1 MMKRLFWLL
10 MAAVSCEALGEGGDG
25 SGVLR
30 VSFADGQEELTRTSA
45 EIPDVDDFT
54 ITVTDSK
61 GKSVYTGLYSACP
74 EELEVPAGSYTVS
87 ALSGEF
93 EMPAFSAPQYGDEQC
108 VVVPDGTVAEVKLEC
123 TQQNSGV
130 RLKVDSDFLTACPDG
145 VLLLKSSK
153 GKLMY
158 GYSEKRVAYF
168 HPGQVSLTL
177 SRGSVDEVLMTRTLQ
192 AGEILDLKVC
202 VAVSSSSQSGI
213 PSARIKVAVDTS
225 RVWIS
230 DAYEIGG
237 TSDKGDDSSSALTVS
252 QAQASIGT
260 EEVWVCGYIV
270 GGDLTSASASFTAP
284 FKSRTNIII
293 GPKSSTTSKAS
304 CLSVQLP
311 AGKFRDALNLV
322 DNSSLLGKKVYI
334 KGDIVEA
341 YYGVPGV
348 KNISD
353 YKL

>member
-1 MMKRLFWLL
+1 MFWLL
-10 MAAVSCEALGEGGDG
+10 LAAVSCEALGEGGDG
-25 SGVLR
+25 SGILR

-45 EIPDVDDFT
+45 EIPDADDFT

-61 GKSVYTGLYSACP
+61 GNSVYSGLYGACP
-74 EELEVPAGSYTVS
+74 EELEVPAGSYVVS
-87 ALSGEF
+87 ALSAEF
-93 EMPAFSAPQYGDEQC
+93 EKPAFSAPQYGDAQC
-108 VVVPDGTVAEVKLEC
+108 VLVPDGAAADVKLEC
-123 TQQNSGV
+123 SQQNSGV

-145 VLLLKSSK
+145 VLFLKSPQ

-158 GYSEKRVAYF
+158 GYSEKRIAYF
-168 HPGQVSLTL
+168 LPGQVSLML

-192 AGEILDLKVC
+192 AGEVLDLKVE
-202 VAVSSSSQSGI
+202 VATSSSSQSDKTL
-213 PSARIKVAVDTS
+213 ARIKVAVDTS
-225 RVWIS
+225 RVWLS
-230 DAYEIGG
+230 DVYEIGG
-237 TSDKGDDSSSALTVS
+237 TSDKGGDSSSALTVS

-284 FKSRTNIII
+284 FKSRTNIVI
-293 GPKSSTTSKAS
+293 GPKSSTASKAS

-311 AGKFRDALNLV
+311 TGKFRDALNLV

-341 YYGVPGV
+341 YYGIPGI

>member
-1 MMKRLFWLL
+1 MFWLL
-10 MAAVSCEALGEGGDG
+10 LAAVSCEALGDGGDG
-25 SGVLR
+25 SGILR

-45 EIPDVDDFT
+45 EIPDADDFT

-61 GKSVYTGLYSACP
+61 GNSVYSGLYGACP
-74 EELEVPAGSYTVS
+74 EELEVPAGSYVVS
-87 ALSGEF
+87 ALSADF
-93 EMPAFSAPQYGDEQC
+93 EKPAFSAPQYGDAQC
-108 VVVPDGTVAEVKLEC
+108 VLVPDGAAADVKLEC
-123 TQQNSGV
+123 SQQNSGV

-145 VLLLKSSK
+145 VLFLKSPQ

-158 GYSEKRVAYF
+158 GYSEKRIAYF
-168 HPGQVSLTL
+168 LPGQVSLML

-192 AGEILDLKVC
+192 AGEVLDLKVE
-202 VAVSSSSQSGI
+202 VATSSSSQSDKTL
-213 PSARIKVAVDTS
+213 ARIKVAVDTS
-225 RVWIS
+225 RVWLS
-230 DAYEIGG
+230 DVYEIGG
-237 TSDKGDDSSSALTVS
+237 TSDKGGDSSSALTVS

-260 EEVWVCGYIV
+260 EEVWVCGYLV
-270 GGDLTSASASFTAP
+270 GGDLTSASASFAAP

-311 AGKFRDALNLV
+311 TGKFRDALNLV

-341 YYGVPGV
+341 YYGIPGI

>member
-1 MMKRLFWLL
+1 MMKKMFWLL
-10 MAAVSCEALGEGGDG
+10 LAAVSCEALGEGGDG
-25 SGVLR
+25 SGILR

-45 EIPDVDDFT
+45 EIPDADDFT

-61 GKSVYTGLYSACP
+61 GNSVYSGLYGACP
-74 EELEVPAGSYTVS
+74 EELEVPAGSYVVS
-87 ALSGEF
+87 ALSSEF
-93 EMPAFSAPQYGDEQC
+93 EKPAFSAPQYGDAQC
-108 VVVPDGTVAEVKLEC
+108 VLVPDGAAADVKLVC
-123 TQQNSGV
+123 SQQNSGV

-145 VLLLKSSK
+145 VLFLKSPQ

-158 GYSEKRVAYF
+158 GYSEKRIAYF
-168 HPGQVSLTL
+168 LPGQVSLML

-192 AGEILDLKVC
+192 AGEVLDLKVE
-202 VAVSSSSQSGI
+202 VATSSSSQSDKTL
-213 PSARIKVAVDTS
+213 ACIKVAVDTS
-225 RVWIS
+225 RVWLS
-230 DAYEIGG
+230 DVYEIGG
-237 TSDKGDDSSSALTVS
+237 TSDKGGDSSSALTVS

-270 GGDLTSASASFTAP
+270 GGDLTSSSASFAAP
-284 FKSRTNIII
+284 FKSRTNIVI
-293 GPKSSTTSKAS
+293 GPKSSTASKAS

-311 AGKFRDALNLV
+311 TGKFRDALNLV

-341 YYGVPGV
+341 YYGIPGI

>member
-1 MMKRLFWLL
+1 MFWLL
-10 MAAVSCEALGEGGDG
+10 LAAVSCEALGEGGDG
-25 SGVLR
+25 SGILR

-45 EIPDVDDFT
+45 EIPDADDFT

-61 GKSVYTGLYSACP
+61 GNSMYSGLYGACP
-74 EELEVPAGSYTVS
+74 EELEVPAGSYVVS
-87 ALSGEF
+87 ALSAEF
-93 EMPAFSAPQYGDEQC
+93 EKPAFSAPQYGDAQC
-108 VVVPDGTVAEVKLEC
+108 VLVPDGAAADVKLVC
-123 TQQNSGV
+123 SQQNSGV

-145 VLLLKSSK
+145 VLFLKSPQ

-158 GYSEKRVAYF
+158 GYSEKRIAYF
-168 HPGQVSLTL
+168 LPGQVSLML

-192 AGEILDLKVC
+192 AGEVLDLKVE
-202 VAVSSSSQSGI
+202 VATSSPSQSDKTL
-213 PSARIKVAVDTS
+213 ARIKVAVDTS
-225 RVWIS
+225 RVWLS
-230 DAYEIGG
+230 DVYEIGG
-237 TSDKGDDSSSALTVS
+237 TSDKGGDSSSALTVS

-311 AGKFRDALNLV
+311 TGKFRDALNLV
-322 DNSSLLGKKVYI
+322 DNSSLLGMKVYI

-341 YYGVPGV
+341 YYGIPGI

>member
-1 MMKRLFWLL
+1 MFWLL
-10 MAAVSCEALGEGGDG
+10 LAAVSCEALGEGGDG
-25 SGVLR
+25 SGILR

-45 EIPDVDDFT
+45 EIPDADDFT

-61 GKSVYTGLYSACP
+61 GNSMYSGLYGACP
-74 EELEVPAGSYTVS
+74 EELEVPAGSYVVS
-87 ALSGEF
+87 ALSAEF
-93 EMPAFSAPQYGDEQC
+93 EKPAFSAPQYGDAQC
-108 VVVPDGTVAEVKLEC
+108 VLVPDGAAADVKLVC
-123 TQQNSGV
+123 SQQNSGV

-145 VLLLKSSK
+145 VLFLKSPQ

-158 GYSEKRVAYF
+158 GYSEKRIAYF
-168 HPGQVSLTL
+168 LPGQVSLML

-192 AGEILDLKVC
+192 AGEVLDLKVE
-202 VAVSSSSQSGI
+202 VATSSSSQSDKTL
-213 PSARIKVAVDTS
+213 ARIKVAIDTS
-225 RVWIS
+225 RVWLS
-230 DAYEIGG
+230 DVYEIGG
-237 TSDKGDDSSSALTVS
+237 TSDKGGDSSSALTVS

-284 FKSRTNIII
+284 FKSRTNIVI
-293 GPKSSTTSKAS
+293 GPKSSTASKAS

-311 AGKFRDALNLV
+311 TGKFRDALNLV
-322 DNSSLLGKKVYI
+322 DNSSLLGKKVYL

-341 YYGVPGV
+341 YYGIPGI